1 MTLEDDKWMK
11 GVVNTTITDVPAKM
25 ASDPN
30 ASDKIVKDSFSN
42 LGLNLVQRVFHKP
55 QKYIQENEEKKI
67 KDLLF
72 SNYADSQNALAI
84 YKAGDAKKIEAFQEV
99 SIDEENNEIED

>member
-1 MTLEDDKWMK
+1 
-11 GVVNTTITDVPAKM
+11 
-25 ASDPN
+25 
-30 ASDKIVKDSFSN
+30 
-42 LGLNLVQRVFHKP
+42 VFHKP

-99 SIDEENNEIED
+99 SIDEENNEIEDYFWYITEGRNDKPIWVNNYDQREKPFNPDALISALPLQFTKNLVP